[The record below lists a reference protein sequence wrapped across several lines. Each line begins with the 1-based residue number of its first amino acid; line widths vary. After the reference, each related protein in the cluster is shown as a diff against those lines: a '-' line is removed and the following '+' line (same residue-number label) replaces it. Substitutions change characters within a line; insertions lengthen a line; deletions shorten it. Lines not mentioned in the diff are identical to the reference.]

1 MRVRTVV
8 DDQEVLV
15 ASVKAAAVWCHDGGL
30 TMVFRVVRGGP
41 QTTMQPSDLR
51 K

>member
-30 TMVFRVVRGGP
+30 TIAFKVVRWGP
-41 QTTMQPSDLR
+41 QTTTQPPELR
-51 K
+51 R